1 MLKEQN
7 LAQRVRGP
15 AVAGECGEGAR
26 ILFKCKG
33 KSLEAFRLGDAV
45 I

>member
-15 AVAGECGEGAR
+15 AMAGACGEGAW
-26 ILFKCKG
+26 ILFTCKG
-33 KSLEAFRLGDAV
+33 KSLEALGLGGAV